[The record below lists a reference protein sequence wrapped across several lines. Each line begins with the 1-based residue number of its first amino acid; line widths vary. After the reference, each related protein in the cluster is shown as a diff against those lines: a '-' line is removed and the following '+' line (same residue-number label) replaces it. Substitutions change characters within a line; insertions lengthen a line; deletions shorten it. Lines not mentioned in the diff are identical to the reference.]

1 MKTIILSTLLSAL
14 TISISA
20 QNDSFDYFGLSSP
33 GDKIEL
39 FAPGIISQE
48 NSYEYSLAISPLG
61 DEVFFVRGSW
71 PDCKIMYLKKINDR
85 WTKAQIAG
93 FSENCNATEP
103 AFSPDGKFLFFS
115 SNKEK
120 TDQKDYAI
128 WRIEKKGNEWGNAKK
143 VIDFP
148 ETDIWEFHPSIA
160 NDGTVYF
167 CWWDSKN
174 NKGKIY
180 KSVFSDG
187 IYSKPKKVDILFA
200 EGSSVTNP
208 FINPDKK
215 YIIVSAKT
223 EGAINDFDTFIS
235 YRKDNKWTKAINFDD
250 RFNTSE
256 VDDSFDI
263 SPDGKFLFMYKNG
276 NIYRAETK
284 GVIK

>member
-103 AFSPDGKFLFFS
+103 AFSPDGKFLFS
-115 SNKEK
+115 LQTKKKQTKK
-120 TDQKDYAI
+120 T
-128 WRIEKKGNEWGNAKK
+128 
-143 VIDFP
+143 
-148 ETDIWEFHPSIA
+148 T
-160 NDGTVYF
+160 
-167 CWWDSKN
+167 
-174 NKGKIY
+174 
-180 KSVFSDG
+180 
-187 IYSKPKKVDILFA
+187 LF
-200 EGSSVTNP
+200 
-208 FINPDKK
+208 
-215 YIIVSAKT
+215 
-223 EGAINDFDTFIS
+223 
-235 YRKDNKWTKAINFDD
+235 
-250 RFNTSE
+250 
-256 VDDSFDI
+256 
-263 SPDGKFLFMYKNG
+263 
-276 NIYRAETK
+276 
-284 GVIK
+284 GV